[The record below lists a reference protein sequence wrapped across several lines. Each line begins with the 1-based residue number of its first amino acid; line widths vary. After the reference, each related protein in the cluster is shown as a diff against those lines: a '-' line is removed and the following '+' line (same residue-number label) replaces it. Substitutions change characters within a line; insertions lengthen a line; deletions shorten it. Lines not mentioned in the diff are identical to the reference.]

1 MRRVFGARQIFFAF
15 LAAGFFAG
23 VSLHSQSINSGTVI
37 GTVLDP
43 QQMIVMDATAELRN
57 PVTGYK
63 QTVTPDATGAFRFN
77 NVPPNMYELVLEA
90 PGFAPKTEQVEV
102 RGSVPIAM
110 TFTMEMSAVAT
121 SVDVT
126 STAPLIDTDPS
137 AHTDA
142 DASSFLKLPRFDP
155 ASGLSSII
163 NNSTGGTASDANG
176 FFHPLGDHA
185 QVSFIVDG
193 QPISDQQSKVFSTQ
207 IPANAVQS
215 MQLITGAP
223 DAQYGDKSSLVVNA
237 TTRSGLGA
245 HPNGSLRPIG
255 DRSAHTAR
263 TPRSVSALPNSEI
276 SSH

>member
-1 MRRVFGARQIFFAF
+1 MIRRIFSGQHIRIAFFAAIF
-15 LAAGFFAG
+15 LAG
-23 VSLHSQSINSGTVI
+23 VSLHSQSISSGTVI

-43 QQMIVMDATAELRN
+43 QQKIVMDATAELRN

-63 QTVTPDATGAFRFN
+63 QSATPDATGAFRFN

-126 STAPLIDTDPS
+126 SAAPLIDTDPS

-163 NNSTGGTASDANG
+163 NNSTGGTAADANG

-193 QPISDQQSKVFSTQ
+193 QPISDQQSKGMARSRRVG
-207 IPANAVQS
+207 
-215 MQLITGAP
+215 MLKGR
-223 DAQYGDKSSLVVNA
+223 SLPFFF
-237 TTRSGLGA
+237 GM
-245 HPNGSLRPIG
+245 
-255 DRSAHTAR
+255 
-263 TPRSVSALPNSEI
+263 
-276 SSH
+276 